1 MKISTLSLTAS
12 AVLLLLAGLLALVVL
27 WSNDQRQVIE
37 SQATELQSIQQ
48 HFLVDIRRKLDS
60 YLQTGDASQLDNAKS
75 DLITINQEISALN
88 SPLTSEL
95 SQTLQQLIT
104 DLDTKYR
111 AAGKLAGNPRQ
122 LLAHAEAEMLDYN
135 VRLSQYAEQ
144 GRSINAD
151 IALQYLKLTRQL
163 PPIIYQLSQLT
174 EGYLIGKDQRLKSI
188 LDTNINELDQWH
200 QALNALPLIGLYQQ
214 EEVDEFALG
223 NDEPDQ
229 IEIGDSAK
237 SELLSLSQRYN
248 KEVANTHNLL
258 LTNQAMQDAL
268 LQAIGKSE
276 KQLLSV
282 NELQQKQNQ
291 ALKNELQLILYG
303 MVAVMAIF
311 ALGYLLLQQSRVV
324 KPLQKLNLAFSKLSE
339 SDSRERLTINRRC
352 ETGQI
357 AGHFNQLLNR
367 FEQEDEHQRQQIA
380 KVSQSLRLLVQRI
393 GGMSQSTVQTQEI
406 VTIAQTQTHQIR
418 QLANEVSNTSALV
431 EQSAAAT
438 MAQMQ
443 QSQTEAAAVL
453 AATEQTQQAV
463 SLCHDSLANLST
475 SVTDVSKIIDVIGN
489 IAEQTNLLA
498 LNAAIEAARA
508 GEQGRGFAVVADEV
522 RNLSHRTQQSL
533 SEIMSILATLTQSN
547 QALTTSMDGI
557 ENATTAQRVRV
568 QSLLTVAKQVQQ
580 QASEMALTAQQ
591 GSTNAAEQ
599 VNYLD
604 EFTKAMDSL
613 KDHAQ
618 ASSQQSD
625 VIAGEVQ
632 QSVED
637 IELSLGLNAAA
648 THHARAQSKMSM
660 GARAA

>member
-637 IELSLGLNAAA
+637 IELSLGLNATD
-648 THHARAQSKMSM
+648 THHAKDQSKMSM